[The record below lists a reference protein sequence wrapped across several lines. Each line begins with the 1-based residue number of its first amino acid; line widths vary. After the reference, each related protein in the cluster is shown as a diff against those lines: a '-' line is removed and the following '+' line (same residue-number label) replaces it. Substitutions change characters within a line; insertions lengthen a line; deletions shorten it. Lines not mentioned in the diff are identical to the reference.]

1 MKVGEI
7 VIYQGEKYKI
17 VFIYESGYVEIRK
30 VDRIDFSNTT
40 LVEKSEIQPFNKFSS
55 EQEIKNDR

>member
-1 MKVGEI
+1 MKVGET

-17 VFIYESGYVEIRK
+17 VFVYESGYVEIRK
-30 VDRIDFSNTT
+30 VSGNDFSNTT
-40 LVEKSEIQPFNKFSS
+40 LVEKSEIQSFNNFGS